1 MTAKGRREL
10 EYIKSELNS
19 IIRELDSISGG
30 VRRSF
35 RGIGNDL
42 CANSIDK
49 VISQCRRA
57 QTKLNNLDTHTLTDS
72 FKKMN
77 GLDEG

>member
-10 EYIKSELNS
+10 EHIKNELRS
-19 IIRELDSISGG
+19 IILELDSISDGI
-30 VRRSF
+30 RRDFS
-35 RGIGNDL
+35 GIGNDQ

-72 FKKMN
+72 FKKMH